1 MKKTKVCGMQVLRL
15 SCSRSI
21 ALSSMFE
28 KKCYRQKDR
37 SDDPILPCLLGCRDQ
52 KDTLKHY
59 IMCPHVYA
67 FQKFLLAEVSSD
79 PLVRFGIKQLSI
91 QSMKISSCLFSA
103 YHAVKAKVRAGVI
116 DVHEDTMTST
126 TIRVI
131 WSVFAEAFAA
141 EAGGLRAATFA
152 FSFSKFICFVSTG
165 ILHSGELPN
174 QNSLPALNH

>member
-1 MKKTKVCGMQVLRL
+1 MFFSPFDINTDGMLQVDLAIKTLKKSGGHIVLKVLKTWLNGWVTSHRMH
-15 SCSRSI
+15 
-21 ALSSMFE
+21 E
-28 KKCYRQKDR
+28 
-37 SDDPILPCLLGCRDQ
+37 DPILPCLLGCRDQ

-67 FQKFLLAEVSSD
+67 FERFLLAEVSSD
-79 PLVRFGIKQLSI
+79 PLVRFGIKHPSI

-141 EAGGLRAATFA
+141 EAGGLRVATRA
-152 FSFSKFICFVSTG
+152 FCS
-165 ILHSGELPN
+165 PN
-174 QNSLPALNH
+174 SSVF